1 MKTSGEESG
10 GETASDRH
18 SEPSGGFGTLTT
30 KSADPQRANAGVG
43 TFVIKDSR
51 VDRGGGQWEHP
62 PGDGIVI
69 GPYLAHIF
77 KDFP

>member
-1 MKTSGEESG
+1 MRSQVEKLPQTGALSL
-10 GETASDRH
+10 R
-18 SEPSGGFGTLTT
+18 GFATLTT
-30 KSADPQRANAGVG
+30 KPADPQRANAGAA

-51 VDRGGGQWEHP
+51 VNRGGGQWEYP

-69 GPYLAHIF
+69 GLYLAHIF